1 MSKQMLKMT
10 SFNCQRCLT
19 SGWQVIE
26 KSLKSLPRNFEY
38 YPPHDFFKFVLFVY
52 ESLLQALSSNL
63 PYRKSSHNFRLGE
76 RADHKAWL
84 IILSLRI
91 LRKTVIALLSVRTVA
106 LSCWKI
112 QYSMYSSLKFKK
124 WFANLSDILPWIYI
138 WIEGYS
144 EYVFCTNSTPHFNL
158 NVTWYT
164 SCVSLG
170 LPVGSV

>member
-1 MSKQMLKMT
+1 MYNITYRMSKQMLKMT

-26 KSLKSLPRNFEY
+26 KSLKSVPRNFEY

-52 ESLLQALSSNL
+52 ESLLKALSSNL

-106 LSCWKI
+106 LSCKKN
-112 QYSMYSSLKFKK
+112 QYSMSSSLKLKK
-124 WFANLSDILPWIYI
+124 KCFANLSDILPWICI
-138 WIEGYS
+138 WREG
-144 EYVFCTNSTPHFNL
+144 
-158 NVTWYT
+158 
-164 SCVSLG
+164 
-170 LPVGSV
+170 

>member
-26 KSLKSLPRNFEY
+26 KSLKSVPRNFEY

-52 ESLLQALSSNL
+52 ESLLKALSSNL

-106 LSCWKI
+106 LSCKKN
-112 QYSMYSSLKFKK
+112 QYSMSSSLKLKK
-124 WFANLSDILPWIYI
+124 NVSPICQIYFP
-138 WIEGYS
+138 EFVS
-144 EYVFCTNSTPHFNL
+144 EEKVSPNMCVAQTAHHTST
-158 NVTWYT
+158 
-164 SCVSLG
+164 
-170 LPVGSV
+170 